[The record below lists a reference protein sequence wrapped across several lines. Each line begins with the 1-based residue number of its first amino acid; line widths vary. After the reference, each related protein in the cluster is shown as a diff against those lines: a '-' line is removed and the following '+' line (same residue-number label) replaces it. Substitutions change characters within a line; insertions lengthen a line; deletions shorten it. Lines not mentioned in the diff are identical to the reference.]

1 MVSLLHRGV
10 ALLAVLAVFTAGR
23 CAGQCIVSDC
33 FPGSSTQ
40 QQENN
45 GECHHHNGPTK
56 HHQSQDQ
63 SCKHHHPAATERM
76 EKTVAKAT
84 VDSTPLLQSLATG
97 PGEIIPDVSV
107 VLADFEQPPPLK
119 YHALLTTVLRI

>member
-1 MVSLLHRGV
+1 MVSFLHRGV

-33 FPGSSTQ
+33 FPGTSTQ
-40 QQENN
+40 QQEKK
-45 GECHHHNGPTK
+45 GECHHHNGPTE

-63 SCKHHHPAATERM
+63 SCQHHPAATERL

-84 VDSTPLLQSLATG
+84 LDSTPLLHSLATSA
-97 PGEIIPDVSV
+97 GEIIPDVSA